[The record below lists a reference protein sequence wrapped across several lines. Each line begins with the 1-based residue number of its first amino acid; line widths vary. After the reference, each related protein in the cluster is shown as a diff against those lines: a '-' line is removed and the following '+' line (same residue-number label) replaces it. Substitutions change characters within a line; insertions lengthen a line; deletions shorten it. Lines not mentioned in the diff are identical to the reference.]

1 MADARRSLE
10 PAGPEPGLYAR
21 RFPEDE
27 RPDRAA
33 LWRVLCADFFQR
45 YVAAG
50 DTVLDVGAGFCD
62 FINHIRCGEKI
73 AVDVQDEVRTAA
85 APGVRVHVGPADDL
99 GWLADGR
106 VDVAFVSNVFEH
118 FPSKGAVVA
127 ALRELRRVLRPGGR
141 VLILQPNIRY
151 AYKVYWDFLDH
162 HLPFSH
168 RSMLEALAV
177 AGFRAVEVRPRFLPY
192 TSVGWM
198 PRWPWLVRLYLRL
211 RPAQWLFG
219 RQMLLVAVPE

>member
-1 MADARRSLE
+1 MPGTRPSCD
-10 PAGPEPGLYAR
+10 PGGPEPGLYAQ
-21 RFPEDE
+21 RFPEDV

-33 LWRVLCADFFQR
+33 LWRVLCEDFFQR
-45 YVAAG
+45 YVGAG

-62 FINHIRCGEKI
+62 FINHIRCAEKV
-73 AVDVQDEVRTAA
+73 AVDVQDDVRTAA
-85 APGVRVHVGPADDL
+85 APGVRVHVGPADEL
-99 GWLADGR
+99 GWLPDGC
-106 VDVAFVSNVFEH
+106 VDVAFASNVFEH
-118 FPSKGAVVA
+118 FPAKAAVVA
-127 ALRELRRVLRPGGR
+127 ALREIHRVLRPGGR

-162 HLPFSH
+162 HLPFSD

-198 PRWPWLVRLYLRL
+198 PRWGWLVRLYLRL
-211 RPAQWLFG
+211 PPAQWLFG
-219 RQMLLVAVPE
+219 RQMFLVGVAE